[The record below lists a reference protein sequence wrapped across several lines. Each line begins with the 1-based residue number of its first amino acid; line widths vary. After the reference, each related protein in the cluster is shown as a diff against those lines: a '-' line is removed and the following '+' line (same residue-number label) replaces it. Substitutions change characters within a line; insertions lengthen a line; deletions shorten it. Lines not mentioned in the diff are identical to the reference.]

1 LLKTFFQDWIYYS
14 PVPDVGDAIVLPSK
28 ANPTGI
34 PNGPGYYI
42 EKWDWLANTP
52 TGLALNGFDNEF
64 RKWFIN
70 FLNTHGK
77 YIKSP
82 ASNVSVPKWLTYRGT
97 TQHPFSIKEYVKPKN
112 GFSSFNDFF
121 LRYVKHGR
129 REVSPTD
136 RSNNFSVVSPSDGGI
151 FNLSTSASSTEHY
164 VLPSKRNDKF
174 NLDEAFPGYGSHFEG
189 GPLLDTLLWFTD
201 FHHFFAPVS
210 GRIIAMNEY
219 PGSYNYDFEN
229 FDPYHPEKKKP
240 SEDSDKVGWY
250 ASLSTHKRYVWIIQ
264 TESMGLVGMAAI
276 GFWGVG
282 SIVVDDKDKSTWP
295 KNVVP
300 VQVGDDVEKGQ
311 YLGHF
316 GYGGSSIVLAFQPSV
331 KGESLSYDL
340 RVEDDD
346 GGSKDI
352 SCADNPTQVKAMQ
365 HIATA
370 SIV

>member
-1 LLKTFFQDWIYYS
+1 M
-14 PVPDVGDAIVLPSK
+14 G
-28 ANPTGI
+28 
-34 PNGPGYYI
+34 
-42 EKWDWLANTP
+42 
-52 TGLALNGFDNEF
+52 
-64 RKWFIN
+64 
-70 FLNTHGK
+70 
-77 YIKSP
+77 
-82 ASNVSVPKWLTYRGT
+82 
-97 TQHPFSIKEYVKPKN
+97 
-112 GFSSFNDFF
+112 
-121 LRYVKHGR
+121 
-129 REVSPTD
+129 
-136 RSNNFSVVSPSDGGI
+136 
-151 FNLSTSASSTEHY
+151 
-164 VLPSKRNDKF
+164 
-174 NLDEAFPGYGSHFEG
+174 AFPGYGSHFEG

-282 SIVVDDKDKSTWP
+282 SIVV
-295 KNVVP
+295 
-300 VQVGDDVEKGQ
+300 VEKGQ